1 VLYTGKQKHSKMAEQ
16 QKPWSVDYF
25 ERARPHMTSWVKE
38 HLLPHINSPGHAK
51 ISIKAPVKSG
61 KREIVEYVA
70 QRDSVSGNEERA
82 HAFISS
88 WHRTA
93 DADQRTELGQQNLK
107 VFSTT
112 SHKNVE
118 LCKNWIREQ
127 LRQKRTVVAHLDECD
142 YATAPL
148 QILSNLW
155 YFIRGIGDDCV
166 VKVILY
172 SATPEEVIYAS
183 AREAEDEQQRELLH
197 EILVTT
203 QLIYTP
209 PEGYCGSAR
218 FIEEGLVVN
227 AMPFFEKKQGA
238 GGYAIS
244 QQGRHLIEEFN
255 AALQLDPSK
264 NCIVLRL
271 SYCEGGHKIENK
283 AFHQFINHIDTFTE
297 LHGFSVI
304 CDKAEGLKL
313 KKSANVTVRADR
325 IEWSERSYWD
335 DLAEGPK
342 RKFLFVIDQTSSRST
357 EWACHDR
364 IHAYHDFRHTA
375 QYATIS
381 QAQERVD
388 HYAQRYGNTFQRIKV
403 YGHLPTFKLSA
414 GVITYDQYFQ
424 NAWERRKITSRRDA
438 SGDNES
444 VGSSGSISS
453 GSGGNGESNEAMY
466 LVRESVSKRR
476 HPDCPETGMN
486 TQNSARLLQQLGCW
500 ADTSISSRVAGKPK
514 QVPEYKGYW
523 YPASRQTWSTVW
535 EQHCTRLNITGVT
548 RSNVRNPF
556 DNAESRKHEDG
567 RSRGLHRT
575 WRVLKW
581 NQTTEQLFDI
591 DNVQEQPQRIDDLG
605 STGGERNKV
614 CYNERGQPGVLIV
627 RPTGNYITKNHLVSV
642 NTMYA
647 AI

>member
-1 VLYTGKQKHSKMAEQ
+1 MSEQ

-25 ERARPHMTSWVKE
+25 ERARPHMTSWVKAY
-38 HLLPHINSPGHAK
+38 LLHHINSPMHSK
-51 ISIKAPVKSG
+51 LCIKAPVKSG
-61 KREIVEYVA
+61 KREIVEYIA

-93 DADQRTELGQQNLK
+93 DADQRMELGQQNLK

-112 SHKNVE
+112 NHKNVE
-118 LCKNWIREQ
+118 ICKNWIREQ
-127 LRQKRTVVAHLDECD
+127 LRQRKTVVLHLDECD
-142 YATAPL
+142 YGTGPL

-155 YFIRGIGDDCV
+155 NFICEIGDESI

-183 AREAEDEQQRELLH
+183 ARDAETQQQRELLH
-197 EILVTT
+197 EMLVTT

-209 PEGYCGSAR
+209 PAGYCGSAR
-218 FIEEGLVVN
+218 FLEEGLVVN
-227 AMPFFEKKQGA
+227 AMPFFEKRQG

-244 QQGRHLIEEFN
+244 EQGRQLIQEFN
-255 AALQLDPSK
+255 VALQDNPAK
-264 NCIVLRL
+264 NIIVLRL
-271 SYCEGGHKIENK
+271 SYGQGGNKIEHK

-304 CDKAEGLKL
+304 CDKSEGLKL
-313 KKSANVTVRADR
+313 KKSAHVTLRADR

-335 DLAEGPK
+335 DLAEGPR
-342 RKFLFVIDQTSSRST
+342 RKFLFIIDQTSSRST

-364 IHAYHDFRHTA
+364 VYAYHDFRHTV

-403 YGHLPTFKLSA
+403 YGHLPTFQLSA

-424 NAWERRKITSRRDA
+424 NAWERRKMSSRRQIPD
-438 SGDNES
+438 SDNES
-444 VGSSGSISS
+444 VDSSSS
-453 GSGGNGESNEAMY
+453 NRSGGSNSESNEAMY

-476 HPDCPETGMN
+476 HPDCPERGLNEEEST
-486 TQNSARLLQQLGCW
+486 RLLQQLGCW
-500 ADTSISSRVAGKPK
+500 AETSISSRVAGKPK

-523 YPASRQTWSTVW
+523 YSASSDTWSSVW
-535 EQHCTRLNITGVT
+535 EQHCTTLRISGVT

-556 DNAESRKHEDG
+556 VNAESHKHEDG
-567 RSRGLHRT
+567 RWRGQHRG
-575 WRVLKW
+575 WCVLRW
-581 NQTTEQLFDI
+581 NLETEQLF
-591 DNVQEQPQRIDDLG
+591 NVDQPQEQRRIDDLG

-614 CYNERGQPGVLIV
+614 CYNENGELGVLIV
-627 RPTGNYITKNHLVSV
+627 RPTGGFVIKNQLVSV
-642 NTMYA
+642 NSMYA
-647 AI
+647 SN

>member
-1 VLYTGKQKHSKMAEQ
+1 MSEQ

-25 ERARPHMTSWVKE
+25 EQMRPHMTSWVQTY
-38 HLLPHINSPGHAK
+38 LLHYINSPGHSK
-51 ISIKAPVKSG
+51 TCIRAPVKSG

-70 QRDSVSGNEERA
+70 QRDFVSGDHQPRP

-93 DADQRTELGQQNLK
+93 DAEQRIELSQQNLK

-112 SHKNVE
+112 NHRNVE
-118 LCKNWIREQ
+118 LCKNWIRDQ
-127 LRQKRTVVAHLDECD
+127 LRQGKQVVLHLDECD
-142 YATAPL
+142 YGTGPL
-148 QILSNLW
+148 QMLSSLW
-155 YFIRGIGDDCV
+155 YFIREIREGVI
-166 VKVILY
+166 KVILY

-183 AREAEDEQQRELLH
+183 AREAEDEQQREFLH
-197 EILVTT
+197 EMLVTT
-203 QLIYTP
+203 QLTYTP

-218 FIEEGLVVN
+218 FLQEGLVVN
-227 AMPFFEKKQGA
+227 AMPFFEKRQGG

-244 QQGRHLIEEFN
+244 QQGRQLIEEFN
-255 AALQLDPSK
+255 ASLQVAPEK

-297 LHGFSVI
+297 LHGFIVI

-313 KKSANVTVRADR
+313 KKSANVAIRTDR
-325 IEWSERSYWD
+325 IEWSDRSYWD
-335 DLAEGPK
+335 EKGEGPR

-375 QYATIS
+375 QYAPTS

-388 HYAQRYGNTFQRIKV
+388 HYSQRYGNTFQRIKV
-403 YGHLPTFKLSA
+403 YGHLPTFQLSA
-414 GVITYDQYFQ
+414 GVITHDQYFQ
-424 NAWERRKITSRRDA
+424 NAWERRKMSSRRQTE
-438 SGDNES
+438 GDNES
-444 VGSSGSISS
+444 VSSSGSSNS
-453 GSGGNGESNEAMY
+453 ESNEAMY
-466 LVRESVSKRR
+466 LVRECVSKRR
-476 HPDCPETGMN
+476 HSDCPENGMN
-486 TQNSARLLQQLGCW
+486 TEDSARLLQQLGCW

-514 QVPEYKGYW
+514 EVPEYDGHW
-523 YPASRQTWSTVW
+523 YPASMETWSTVW
-535 EQHCTRLNITGVT
+535 EQHCTRVGISGVT

-556 DNAESRKHEDG
+556 NYAESERCEDG
-567 RSRGLHRT
+567 RWRGQHRGF
-575 WRVLKW
+575 RVLKW
-581 NQTTEQLFDI
+581 NDATKQLFDVDKRDEEPTI
-591 DNVQEQPQRIDDLG
+591 IKDLG

-614 CYNERGQPGVLIV
+614 CYNESGELGVLIV
-627 RPTGNYITKNHLVSV
+627 RPTGRKIVKNKLVSV

-647 AI
+647 AN